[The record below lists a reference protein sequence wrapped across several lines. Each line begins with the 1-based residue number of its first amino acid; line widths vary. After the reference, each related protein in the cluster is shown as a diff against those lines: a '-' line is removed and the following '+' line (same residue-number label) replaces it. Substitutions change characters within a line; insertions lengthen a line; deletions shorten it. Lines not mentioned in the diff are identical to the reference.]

1 MRRFRSNDRGLAEI
15 VGTLMLVLIVVV
27 AAVAFSAFVASYQAQ
42 LQAQEAYQ
50 HDQALESIHILSISP
65 VVNVSSG
72 NYSSLNFTMI
82 SEDVDPTTITGIA
95 INGQSLHNYTATA
108 VQQNVTPPR
117 TTTVTV
123 TDGDDFLLYPDDEA
137 TVWVN
142 FTHGTSNGSFYS
154 PFNLTTLSFVKVD
167 VYTGYLNDFSRVFI
181 PPSAILLVN
190 TVVSGGTIPTT
201 VTVLDGSQSVQ
212 PQGNATIVAWA
223 WTVQNNTTTA
233 NYTGV
238 EAETRAPLLY
248 GSYTITLVVTNSDG
262 LEGRTINTYQPG

>member
-15 VGTLMLVLIVVV
+15 VGTLMLILIVVV

-82 SEDVDPTTITGIA
+82 SEDVNPTTITGIA
-95 INGQSLHNYTATA
+95 INCQSLHNY
-108 VQQNVTPPR
+108 
-117 TTTVTV
+117 TV

-238 EAETRAPLLY
+238 EAETKAPLLY